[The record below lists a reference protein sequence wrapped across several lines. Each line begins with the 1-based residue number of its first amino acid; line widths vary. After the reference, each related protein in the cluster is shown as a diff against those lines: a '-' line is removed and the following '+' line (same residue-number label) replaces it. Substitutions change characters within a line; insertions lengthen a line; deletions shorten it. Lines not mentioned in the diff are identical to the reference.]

1 MAVVTLYNGP
11 SGKYEIDTGEHRVK
25 KPERAEEKFAAKI
38 YLKGAIWIISGL
50 ICLGLW
56 IFFIIPTVKPLLYGN
71 KIALDI
77 GNEKIGEYIFFLVIF
92 LSLALPVFSLST
104 MVMLFK
110 ALDRAKIG
118 PLRKTAEE
126 TIKTF
131 IEAIQFEFWEIA
143 YDCLTDT
150 AKQTDV
156 KIFSKDPYIKKKLS
170 KIPFIRSLKDF
181 KDHWENFST
190 DITWFEDKIEIK
202 KIDEKTIYFLVPIQY
217 KTVENA
223 PFGLMPTLADD
234 VVYQKKTKCPFT
246 AIRKW
251 KYWFLC
257 NGFLIIEN

>member
-1 MAVVTLYNGP
+1 MPIVTLYNGP
-11 SGKYEIDTGEHRVK
+11 SGKYEIDTDRHKVK

-56 IFFIIPTVKPLLYGN
+56 IFLVIPAVKPLFYGH

-77 GNEKIGEYIFFLVIF
+77 GNERVNGYITVLLVFLG
-92 LSLALPVFSLST
+92 LAFPVYSLSS

-131 IEAIQFEFWEIA
+131 IEAVQFGFWEIA
-143 YDCLTDT
+143 YNCLTDT
-150 AKQTDV
+150 AQQTEV

-181 KDHWENFST
+181 KNHWENVST
-190 DITWFEDKIEIK
+190 DIIWFEDKIEIK
-202 KIDEKTIYFLVPIQY
+202 EIDEKTIFFLVPIQY
-217 KTVENA
+217 KTVEYA
-223 PFGLMPTLADD
+223 SIIEQPRHEIVF
-234 VVYQKKTKCPFT
+234 QKKTKCPFT

-251 KYWFLC
+251 KYWYLC
-257 NGFLIIEN
+257 NGFLILDN